1 MMSLLQSFENMDAIE
16 SIIISALRAYC
27 VKIEKAELI
36 NIKPLLCL
44 SPTAAFQTNPV
55 YPD

>member
-1 MMSLLQSFENMDAIE
+1 MSLLQSFENMDAIE
-16 SIIISALRAYC
+16 SIIISALRAYF
-27 VKIEKAELI
+27 VKIEKAGLI